1 MEVWKKNSIRESL
14 LRSTRRTEKALW
26 CCQHTNKIIFM
37 GAILLFGML
46 AFVNFRIRNN
56 PFLIHVCACMFM
68 AFYLGVVS
76 LQPSEKEA
84 FRNGRAQEIQKLNE
98 ELAASQEK
106 LQAALV
112 AAEKASRAKT
122 TFLSNMSHD
131 IRTPMNAIV
140 GLTTLLEH
148 EIHEPEKL
156 QLHIQKIQNSSQ
168 HLLGLINDILDMSKI
183 ESSEVK
189 LNEDPVDLMEQVAQI
204 DSIICPQAEER
215 GQEFKIH
222 VHGIDHGHLLGDSVR
237 LRQIFINL
245 LSNAV
250 KYTPVEG
257 SVILDLTEEP
267 SSIPEHANIS
277 ITVTDTGYGMTPE
290 FIKTIFE
297 PFTRA
302 ENSTTNKIQGTG
314 LGMAITKSIV
324 DLMGGRIQVKS
335 ELNKG
340 SCFEVVLPFAIDPNG
355 SQEKN
360 GKYLHQEGEKVS
372 VLKGMKFL
380 CAEDNELNAEILEAI
395 LEMYQASCKIC
406 PDGEKLVEA
415 FETSAFGDYDAI
427 LMDVQMP
434 NMNGLEATKRIR
446 NGKNPLGR
454 TIPIIA
460 MTANAF
466 NSDVQECLDAG
477 MDAHVSKPLDIGK
490 IINSFK
496 FPINL
501 SLKTRYEI
509 GKNVIEEKIIDPSVE
524 YKIQKVQDDD
534 NV

>member
-1 MEVWKKNSIRESL
+1 M
-14 LRSTRRTEKALW
+14 
-26 CCQHTNKIIFM
+26 
-37 GAILLFGML
+37 
-46 AFVNFRIRNN
+46 
-56 PFLIHVCACMFM
+56 
-68 AFYLGVVS
+68 
-76 LQPSEKEA
+76 QPSEKEA

-189 LNEDPVDLMEQVAQI
+189 LNEDPVDLMESFGRPVVCFA
-204 DSIICPQAEER
+204 DTPGAFCGLEAEER

-250 KYTPVEG
+250 KYTPVGG

>member
-1 MEVWKKNSIRESL
+1 M
-14 LRSTRRTEKALW
+14 
-26 CCQHTNKIIFM
+26 
-37 GAILLFGML
+37 
-46 AFVNFRIRNN
+46 
-56 PFLIHVCACMFM
+56 
-68 AFYLGVVS
+68 
-76 LQPSEKEA
+76 QPSEKEA
-84 FRNGRAQEIQKLNE
+84 FRNERAQEIQKLNE
-98 ELAASQEK
+98 ELAASQ
-106 LQAALV
+106 
-112 AAEKASRAKT
+112 AKT

-131 IRTPMNAIV
+131 IRTPVNAIV

-156 QLHIQKIQNSSQ
+156 QLHIRKIQNSSQ

-204 DSIICPQAEER
+204 DSIIRPQAEER

-222 VHGIDHGHLLGDSVR
+222 VHGIDHGHLLGNSVR

-250 KYTPVEG
+250 KYTPVGG

-277 ITVTDTGYGMTPE
+277 ITVTDTGYGMMPE

-360 GKYLHQEGEKVS
+360 GKYLYQEGEKVS

-380 CAEDNELNAEILEAI
+380 CVEDNELNAEILEAI

>member
-1 MEVWKKNSIRESL
+1 M
-14 LRSTRRTEKALW
+14 
-26 CCQHTNKIIFM
+26 
-37 GAILLFGML
+37 
-46 AFVNFRIRNN
+46 
-56 PFLIHVCACMFM
+56 
-68 AFYLGVVS
+68 
-76 LQPSEKEA
+76 QPSEKEA

-250 KYTPVEG
+250 KYTPVGG
-257 SVILDLTEEP
+257 SVVLDLTEEP

>member
-1 MEVWKKNSIRESL
+1 MN
-14 LRSTRRTEKALW
+14 TE
-26 CCQHTNKIIFM
+26 I
-37 GAILLFGML
+37 
-46 AFVNFRIRNN
+46 
-56 PFLIHVCACMFM
+56 
-68 AFYLGVVS
+68 LGVV
-76 LQPSEKEA
+76 
-84 FRNGRAQEIQKLNE
+84 
-98 ELAASQEK
+98 
-106 LQAALV
+106 
-112 AAEKASRAKT
+112 
-122 TFLSNMSHD
+122 
-131 IRTPMNAIV
+131 
-140 GLTTLLEH
+140 
-148 EIHEPEKL
+148 
-156 QLHIQKIQNSSQ
+156 
-168 HLLGLINDILDMSKI
+168 
-183 ESSEVK
+183 
-189 LNEDPVDLMEQVAQI
+189 AQI
-204 DSIICPQAEER
+204 VLMI
-215 GQEFKIH
+215 
-222 VHGIDHGHLLGDSVR
+222 V
-237 LRQIFINL
+237 
-245 LSNAV
+245 LS
-250 KYTPVEG
+250 YP
-257 SVILDLTEEP
+257 L
-267 SSIPEHANIS
+267 
-277 ITVTDTGYGMTPE
+277 
-290 FIKTIFE
+290 
-297 PFTRA
+297 
-302 ENSTTNKIQGTG
+302 
-314 LGMAITKSIV
+314 
-324 DLMGGRIQVKS
+324 
-335 ELNKG
+335 
-340 SCFEVVLPFAIDPNG
+340 
-355 SQEKN
+355 
-360 GKYLHQEGEKVS
+360 GKYMARVYKGEKVS

-460 MTANAF
+460 ITANAF

>member
-1 MEVWKKNSIRESL
+1 M
-14 LRSTRRTEKALW
+14 
-26 CCQHTNKIIFM
+26 
-37 GAILLFGML
+37 
-46 AFVNFRIRNN
+46 
-56 PFLIHVCACMFM
+56 
-68 AFYLGVVS
+68 
-76 LQPSEKEA
+76 QPSEKEA

-250 KYTPVEG
+250 KYTPVGG

-406 PDGEKLVEA
+406 PEDFCHYGSFSLLPGHSYLA
-415 FETSAFGDYDAI
+415 S
-427 LMDVQMP
+427 
-434 NMNGLEATKRIR
+434 
-446 NGKNPLGR
+446 
-454 TIPIIA
+454 
-460 MTANAF
+460 
-466 NSDVQECLDAG
+466 VQECLDAG

>member
-1 MEVWKKNSIRESL
+1 M
-14 LRSTRRTEKALW
+14 
-26 CCQHTNKIIFM
+26 
-37 GAILLFGML
+37 
-46 AFVNFRIRNN
+46 
-56 PFLIHVCACMFM
+56 
-68 AFYLGVVS
+68 
-76 LQPSEKEA
+76 QPSEKEA

-250 KYTPVEG
+250 KYTPVGG

-501 SLKTRYEI
+501 SLNYI
-509 GKNVIEEKIIDPSVE
+509 CVFDYLFISS
-524 YKIQKVQDDD
+524 
-534 NV
+534 